1 MKKILALALVAG
13 FSLPALAGDY
23 YVGAD
28 LARTRISDADLSG
41 NGGSLFGGYRY
52 NDSLA
57 VELGYRRLL
66 SKTLVEMGVPVKLK
80 ANALQLSALGYV
92 PLSTD
97 LQLFGRLGANRIKA
111 EGSAGGFRASDSETK
126 LLVGVGLEYDLS
138 KAVALRVEFQKP
150 ASDARVFAAG
160 LNLRF

>member
-28 LARTRISDADLSG
+28 LARTRVSDADVSG

-52 NDSLA
+52 NDHLG

-66 SKTLVEMGVPVKLK
+66 SKTVTEMNVPVKVK
-80 ANALQLSALGYV
+80 ADAVQLSALGYV

-97 LQLFGRLGANRIKA
+97 LALFGRLGVNRIEI
-111 EGSAGGFRASDSETK
+111 EGSAGGFRAKDSDTK
-126 LLVGVGLEYDLS
+126 LLAGIGMAYDLS
-138 KAVALRVEFQKP
+138 KAVALRLEFQKP

-160 LNLRF
+160 LQIRL